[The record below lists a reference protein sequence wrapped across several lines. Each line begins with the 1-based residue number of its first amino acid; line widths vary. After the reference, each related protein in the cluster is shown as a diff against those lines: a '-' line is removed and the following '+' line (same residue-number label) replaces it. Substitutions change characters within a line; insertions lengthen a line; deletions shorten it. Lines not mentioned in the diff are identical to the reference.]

1 MAKFLEQE
9 FCDENG
15 NKIEFYGDGTY
26 LPPASLTPGIAI
38 TSKNN
43 GRKYKIIEHEFISL
57 TPGIAIT
64 SKNNGRKYK
73 IIEHEF
79 IKDENEKDKTVQITL
94 KEI

>member
-1 MAKFLEQE
+1 MGGGAMVEFLEQE

-43 GRKYKIIEHEFISL
+43 GRKYKIIEHEFI
-57 TPGIAIT
+57 
-64 SKNNGRKYK
+64 
-73 IIEHEF
+73 
-79 IKDENEKDKTVQITL
+79 KDENEKDKTVQITL

>member
-1 MAKFLEQE
+1 MVEFLEQE

-43 GRKYKIIEHEFISL
+43 GRKYKIIEHEFI
-57 TPGIAIT
+57 
-64 SKNNGRKYK
+64 
-73 IIEHEF
+73 
-79 IKDENEKDKTVQITL
+79 KDENEKDKTVQITL
-94 KEI
+94 KEVWADIEFMQNVFILIE